1 MSSIETDFVHSQNS
15 DSKQQEAM
23 EQVQVRNSIKPLWA
37 FYTNQRTDLSA
48 ATDSIVLLI
57 SGYWSKTALKWSTDS
72 ENRLQ

>member
-1 MSSIETDFVHSQNS
+1 MSSVETDRLHSQNS

-23 EQVQVRNSIKPLWA
+23 EQVQVHNSIKPLWV

-57 SGYWSKTALKWSTDS
+57 NGY
-72 ENRLQ
+72 